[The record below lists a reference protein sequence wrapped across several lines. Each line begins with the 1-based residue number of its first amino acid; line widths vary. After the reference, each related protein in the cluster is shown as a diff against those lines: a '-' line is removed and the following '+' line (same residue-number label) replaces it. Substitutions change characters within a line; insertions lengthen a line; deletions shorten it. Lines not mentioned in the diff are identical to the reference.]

1 MENKIYR
8 TNRSDLKRLVLAENM
23 SYDTWSLKQNLF
35 KRDRGIKFHETKNC
49 WSMLDLKR
57 R

>member
-1 MENKIYR
+1 ME
-8 TNRSDLKRLVLAENM
+8 TNRSDLKRLVLAEKM

-49 WSMLDLKR
+49 WSMLGLKR